1 MSHNASIVSGNKNQ
15 WNQACGITV
24 QWQFMHKH
32 TLYQLPLS
40 INAII
45 MQQILESNVCPLDEE
60 SNVCPL
66 DERYLAMQE
75 WENQCKMHT
84 LHI

>member
-1 MSHNASIVSGNKNQ
+1 MSHSAGIVSGNKNQ

-40 INAII
+40 INAIF
-45 MQQILESNVCPLDEE
+45 MQQILESNVY
-60 SNVCPL
+60 PL

-84 LHI
+84 LDI